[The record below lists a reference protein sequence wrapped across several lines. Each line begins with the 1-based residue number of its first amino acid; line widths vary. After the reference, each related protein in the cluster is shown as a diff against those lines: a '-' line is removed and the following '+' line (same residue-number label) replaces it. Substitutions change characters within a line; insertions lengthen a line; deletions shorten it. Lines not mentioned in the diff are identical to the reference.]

1 MQTNKPKQIERT
13 LHLLYCPFVG
23 LGLYG
28 GWRGNR
34 WLKNRIKIFKQFV
47 VPSLLAQTNKDFV
60 LWVSWIP
67 EMRNNKLVQGLVAFL
82 DTTGLKV
89 AHTYAGV
96 CFYDDKYP
104 DAEAKD
110 RLALSLHYSASD
122 LSAHLG
128 ECELVLMT
136 IQPSDDCYRS
146 DMVERVQKVF
156 VENKDVQAFGYR
168 KGLIMRYATG
178 EVAEYNPLTIPPF
191 FTIKFKHPVFIDP
204 YLHMQYTGPYKSH
217 EYIAERLKFLE
228 SYDRGFLVGTH
239 GENISTVFDH
249 PFKGADLNQSV
260 LKDFGLEGV
269 DKLQIEVSL
278 RKRLLRK
285 LPHRV
290 QRKIRY
296 LFGEKIWNKIY
307 NFLRA

>member
-1 MQTNKPKQIERT
+1 MVKNKPKEQRT

-47 VPSLLAQTNKDFV
+47 IPSLQAQTNKNFV
-60 LWVSWIP
+60 LWISWIP
-67 EMRNNKLVQGLVAFL
+67 EMRENKLVQELVSYL
-82 DTTGLKV
+82 ETTGLNV
-89 AHTYAGV
+89 CHTYAGV

-104 DAEAKD
+104 DEEAKD
-110 RLALSLHYSASD
+110 RLALSLHYSVSE

-128 ECELVLMT
+128 ECEYVLMT

-146 DMVERVQKVF
+146 DMVEKVRQVF
-156 VENKDVQAFGYR
+156 SKQGIEAFGYR
-168 KGLIMRYATG
+168 QGLIMRYATG

-217 EYIAERLKFLE
+217 EYIAEKLNFVE
-228 SYDRGFLVGTH
+228 SYERGFLVGTH

-249 PFKGADLNQSV
+249 PFKGADLDKSA
-260 LKDFGLEGV
+260 LKDFGLENAGP
-269 DKLQIEVSL
+269 LEIAVSL

-285 LPHRV
+285 LPHKV

-296 LFGEKIWNKIY
+296 IFGEKIWNKIY
-307 NFLRA
+307 SFLRS